1 MVCGK
6 FEKGEGNIEK
16 CNSFIGELPKHLGS
30 DEAIAV

>member
-16 CNSFIGELPKHLGS
+16 CNSVIGELPKHLGS
-30 DEAIAV
+30 D